1 MRLLMLLI
9 LVVWIARYLESL
21 RLGKINP
28 FTDPSLRIPLPD
40 PPRVSVMVAAR
51 NEARVIERCV
61 QSLVRQRYPNYE
73 IVVADDRSTDPT
85 AEIVKAKFPSVRC
98 IGIPSLPAGCAGKS
112 HALWTARKEAAGE
125 WLLFTDADTIH
136 SEESILVPLN
146 YALKNN
152 IQMLTLL
159 SQPLSM
165 SVWEKIIQPIACLM
179 LFMLFR
185 IERINKPG
193 NRAAF
198 ANGQY
203 ILIHRSAYELIGGHG
218 ALLDF
223 PLEDI
228 ALAQNAKRKN
238 LGFAI
243 LYGGDVLKCRMYS
256 SLRELWRGW
265 ERIFFLIFSDRIW
278 LLPAIAAA
286 VIALSLM
293 PYAGLFF
300 SPRLALAQLL
310 LIHLASER
318 AYAFI
323 HADRRYTFTHPLGCA
338 ILIGILWSA
347 FWKKIMGRGVVWKGK
362 RYYEQNF
369 LNRDDATFTVDG

>member
-1 MRLLMLLI
+1 MLII
-9 LVVWIARYLESL
+9 LAIWGIRYLESL
-21 RLGKINP
+21 RLDKINP
-28 FTDPSLRIPLPD
+28 FNDPSLRVSPPD
-40 PPRVSVMVAAR
+40 PPRVSIVVAAR
-51 NEARVIERCV
+51 NEERVIERCM

-73 IVVADDRSTDPT
+73 VIVADDRSTDST
-85 AEIVKAKFPSVRC
+85 AEIVKKKFPSVRC
-98 IGIPSLPAGCAGKS
+98 IEIPSLPSGYAGKS
-112 HALWTARKEAAGE
+112 HALWAAQKEATGE

-136 SEESILVPLN
+136 SEDSILAPLN
-146 YALKNN
+146 YALKNRVR
-152 IQMLTLL
+152 MLTLL
-159 SQPLSM
+159 SQPLSRNF
-165 SVWEKIIQPIACLM
+165 WEKVIQPITCLM

-185 IERINKPG
+185 VERINRPG

-203 ILIHRSAYELIGGHG
+203 ILIHRSAYDLIGGHG
-218 ALLDF
+218 ELLAF

-228 ALAQNAKRKN
+228 AMAQNVKRKK
-238 LGFAI
+238 LRFAL

-256 SLRELWRGW
+256 SFRELWRGW

-278 LLPAIAAA
+278 LLPAIIA
-286 VIALSLM
+286 VIIALSLA

-300 SPRLALAQLL
+300 SPRLALAQLI

-323 HADRRYTFTHPLGCA
+323 HADRRYIFAHPLGCA

-347 FWKKIMGRGVVWKGK
+347 FWKKATRRGVVWKGK
-362 RYYEQNF
+362 RYYRQNF
-369 LNRDDATFTVDG
+369 LSRK

>member
-1 MRLLMLLI
+1 MLILMLLI
-9 LVVWIARYLESL
+9 LAVWGIRYLESL

-28 FTDPSLRIPLPD
+28 FTDPSLKTPPPD

-51 NEARVIERCV
+51 NEARVIERCL
-61 QSLVRQRYPNYE
+61 QSLVRQNYPNYE
-73 IVVADDRSTDPT
+73 IVVADDRSTDSTP
-85 AEIVKAKFPSVRC
+85 EIVKAGFPSVRC
-98 IGIPSLPAGCAGKS
+98 VGIPSLPAGYAGKS
-112 HALWTARKEAAGE
+112 HALWTAQREATGE

-146 YALKNN
+146 YALKNR
-152 IQMLTLL
+152 IRMLTLL
-159 SQPLSM
+159 SQPVSV
-165 SVWEKIIQPIACLM
+165 SVWEKVIQPIACLM

-193 NRAAF
+193 SRAAF

-203 ILIHRSAYELIGGHG
+203 ILIHRSAYDLIGGHG
-218 ALLDF
+218 NLLAF

-228 ALAQNAKRKN
+228 AMSQNVKRKN
-238 LGFAI
+238 LGFAL
-243 LYGGDVLKCRMYS
+243 LYGGDVLKCRMYCS
-256 SLRELWRGW
+256 FRELWRGW

-286 VIALSLM
+286 IIALSLM

-300 SPRLALAQLL
+300 SPRLALAQIILM
-310 LIHLASER
+310 HLASER

-323 HADRRYTFTHPLGCA
+323 HADRRYVVTHPLGCA
-338 ILIGILWSA
+338 ILMAILWSA
-347 FWKKIMGRGVVWKGK
+347 FWKRVTGRGVAWKGK
-362 RYYEQNF
+362 RYYRQNF
-369 LNRDDATFTVDG
+369 LNRK